1 LNKLILVCLIIGLI
15 GCGKSQ
21 EEIKLEKEAQAKA
34 LEQEKL
40 KKTEEGTLIPRSV
53 QGDKG
58 EYYLL
63 NKQVSGDVIT
73 TLHKRIGVDSVGY
86 TAMNINC
93 KTAQVQEVGYSEISA
108 DSITPNPTDWY
119 ELVPGSSKYDLYK
132 FVCN

>member
-1 LNKLILVCLIIGLI
+1 M
-15 GCGKSQ
+15 
-21 EEIKLEKEAQAKA
+21 
-34 LEQEKL
+34 
-40 KKTEEGTLIPRSV
+40 
-53 QGDKG
+53 
-58 EYYLL
+58 
-63 NKQVSGDVIT
+63 SGDVIT